1 MAVWDPFLEMERLR
15 REFDRA
21 MGEGGGRPV
30 GQRSAFLP
38 GRAARQYPL
47 VNVHD
52 DGDRYHIEALA
63 PGLDPAQIEI
73 SVVRN
78 VVTISGEKP
87 ALSDVTPERVHRSER
102 SAGKFVR
109 NVQLPADVESA
120 QVEAEYRNG
129 LLHITLPRA
138 EAARPRRV
146 EIRSQ

>member
-1 MAVWDPFLEMERLR
+1 MERLR
-15 REFDRA
+15 RELDRA
-21 MGEGGGRPV
+21 VGDGSGRPV
-30 GQRSAFLP
+30 GQRIGFLP

-63 PGLDPAQIEI
+63 PGLDPAQLDIT
-73 SVVRN
+73 VVRN
-78 VVTISGEKP
+78 MVTISGEKP
-87 ALSDVTPERVHRSER
+87 GLSDVSPERVHRSER

-109 NVQLPADVESA
+109 TVQLPTDVDAA
-120 QVEAEYRNG
+120 QVDAEYRNG

>member
-21 MGEGGGRPV
+21 MGETGGRPL

-52 DGDRYHIEALA
+52 DGESYHIEALA
-63 PGLDPAQIEI
+63 PGLDPSQLDV

-87 ALSDVTPERVHRSER
+87 GLLNVAPERVHRSER

-109 NVQLPADVESA
+109 NVQLPADVDAA

-138 EAARPRRV
+138 ETARPRRV